1 MEAMQLVKRQDIE
14 SPIQMADVEN
24 DRSDQTRASSK
35 GNERALIKICH
46 WLNKKMYIAKFQNIF
61 VKPLS

>member
-14 SPIQMADVEN
+14 SPIQMVDVEN

-35 GNERALIKICH
+35 GNQKALIKINH
-46 WLNKKMYIAKFQNIF
+46 
-61 VKPLS
+61 